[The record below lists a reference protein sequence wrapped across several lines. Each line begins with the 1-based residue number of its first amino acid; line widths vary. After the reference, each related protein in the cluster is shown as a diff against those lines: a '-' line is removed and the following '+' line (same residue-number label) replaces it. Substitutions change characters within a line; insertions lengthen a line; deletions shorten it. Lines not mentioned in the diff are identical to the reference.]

1 MAAKP
6 LPALEAG
13 APLRM
18 LKFLLEKT
26 MRTPDER
33 FQNLTD
39 FPFAPHYIEVNDLR
53 MHYVDEGEGDPI
65 LCLHGEPS
73 WSYLYR
79 KMIPTLT
86 QVGRV
91 IAPDLIGFGRS
102 DKLPNKEDYSVA
114 FHADQL
120 RGFITQLDL
129 CHITLVCQDWGGLL
143 GLPIVADLPDR
154 FDRVVVMNTF
164 IPTGDEPPSE
174 GFLRWR
180 GFAAK
185 QTDLDVGFIMQ
196 SGCVSPLAPEVIAA
210 YNAPFPDAT
219 YKAGAHQ
226 FPLLVPITP
235 DNPASDW
242 MRKARVFFSTW
253 TKPALVMFSDSDPVT
268 RGGDQFFRHLI
279 PSANDEPEIIIT
291 QAGHFLQ
298 EDKGEEIAEHI
309 RQFVERNSTAT

>member
-1 MAAKP
+1 
-6 LPALEAG
+6 
-13 APLRM
+13 
-18 LKFLLEKT
+18 
-26 MRTPDER
+26 MRTPEER
-33 FQNLTD
+33 FQNLPD
-39 FPFAPHYIEVNDLR
+39 FPYQPHYIEVNGLR
-53 MHYVDEGEGDPI
+53 MHYVDEGAGEPI

-73 WSYLYR
+73 WAYLYR
-79 KMIPTLT
+79 KMIPTLR

-91 IAPDLIGFGRS
+91 IVPDLIGFGRS
-102 DKLPNKEDYSVA
+102 DKLPNKDDYSVA
-114 FHADQL
+114 MHAEQL
-120 RGFITQLDL
+120 RDFIEQLDL
-129 CHITLVCQDWGGLL
+129 RNITLVCQDWGGLL
-143 GLPIVADLPDR
+143 GLPIVADLPER
-154 FDRVVVMNTF
+154 FARVAVMNTF
-164 IPTGDEPPSE
+164 IPTGEEPPSE

-185 QTDLDVGFIMQ
+185 QTDLDVGFILQ
-196 SGCVSPLAPEVIAA
+196 SGCVSQLAPEIIAA
-210 YNAPFPDAT
+210 YNAPYPDAS

-268 RGGDQFFRHLI
+268 RGGDKFFRKLI
-279 PSANDEPEIIIT
+279 PSANDEPDITIT

-309 RQFVERNSTAT
+309 QQFIMRRPI

>member
-1 MAAKP
+1 
-6 LPALEAG
+6 
-13 APLRM
+13 
-18 LKFLLEKT
+18 

-33 FQNLTD
+33 FQSLPH
-39 FPFAPHYIEVNDLR
+39 FPYEPHYLEVNHLR
-53 MHYVDEGEGDPI
+53 MHYVREGVGDPI

-79 KMIPTLT
+79 KMIPTLS
-86 QVGRV
+86 QVGAV

-102 DKLPNKEDYSVA
+102 DKLPNNLDYSVA
-114 FHADQL
+114 LHAEQL
-120 RGFITQLDL
+120 RGFIEQLDL
-129 CHITLVCQDWGGLL
+129 RNITLVCQDWGGLL
-143 GLPIVADLPDR
+143 GLPLVADLPER
-154 FDRVVVMNTF
+154 FARVVVMNTF

-196 SGCVSPLAPEVIAA
+196 SGCVSKLSPEVMAA
-210 YNAPFPDAT
+210 YNAPFPDAS

-226 FPLLVPITP
+226 FPLLVPLTP
-235 DNPASDW
+235 DNPASAW
-242 MRKARVFFSTW
+242 MRQARVFFSTW

-268 RGGDQFFRHLI
+268 RGGDQFFRRLI
-279 PSANDEPEIIIT
+279 PSAKDEPEITIT

-309 RQFVERNSTAT
+309 RQFIARRPI

>member
-1 MAAKP
+1 
-6 LPALEAG
+6 
-13 APLRM
+13 
-18 LKFLLEKT
+18 
-26 MRTPDER
+26 MRTPEER
-33 FQNLTD
+33 FQDLPD
-39 FPFAPHYIEVNDLR
+39 FPFEPQYVEVNGLR
-53 MHYVDEGEGDPI
+53 MHYVDEGAGDPI

-73 WSYLYR
+73 WAYLYR
-79 KMIPTLT
+79 KMIPTLA
-86 QVGRV
+86 QIGRV

-102 DKLPNKEDYSVA
+102 DKLLNKDDYSVA
-114 FHADQL
+114 FHARQI
-120 RGFITQLDL
+120 RGLIEQLDL
-129 CHITLVCQDWGGLL
+129 RSITLVCQDWGGLL
-143 GLPIVADLPDR
+143 GLPLVADLPER
-154 FDRVVVMNTF
+154 FARVVVMNTF
-164 IPTGDEPPSE
+164 IPTGEEPPSE

-185 QTDLDVGFIMQ
+185 QTDLDVGFILQ
-196 SGCVSPLAPEVIAA
+196 SGCVSQLAPEVIAA
-210 YNAPFPDAT
+210 YNAPYPDAS

-268 RGGDQFFRHLI
+268 RGGDRFFRQLI
-279 PSANDEPEIIIT
+279 PSASNEPEITIT

-309 RQFVERNSTAT
+309 KQFIGRRPM

>member
-1 MAAKP
+1 
-6 LPALEAG
+6 
-13 APLRM
+13 
-18 LKFLLEKT
+18 

-33 FQNLTD
+33 FQNLPD

-53 MHYVDEGEGDPI
+53 MHYVDEGEGNPI
-65 LCLHGEPS
+65 LCLHGEPT
-73 WSYLYR
+73 WSFLYR
-79 KMIPTLT
+79 KMIPTLA
-86 QVGRV
+86 QAGRV

-102 DKLPNKEDYSVA
+102 DKLPSKEDYSVA
-114 FHADQL
+114 MHAEQL
-120 RGFITQLDL
+120 RRFIIQLDL
-129 CHITLVCQDWGGLL
+129 CNITLVCQDWGGLL

-154 FDRVVVMNTF
+154 FDRVVIMNTF
-164 IPTGDEPPSE
+164 IPTGDEAPSE

-185 QTDLDVGFIMQ
+185 QTDLDVGFILQ
-196 SGCVSPLAPEVIAA
+196 SGCVSPLAREVIDA

-268 RGGDQFFRHLI
+268 SGGDRFFRHLI
-279 PSANDEPEIIIT
+279 PSANDEPEIVIT

-298 EDKGEEIAEHI
+298 EDKGEEVAEHLQAFI
-309 RQFVERNSTAT
+309 QRRSI

>member
-1 MAAKP
+1 
-6 LPALEAG
+6 
-13 APLRM
+13 
-18 LKFLLEKT
+18 
-26 MRTPDER
+26 MRTPEER
-33 FQNLTD
+33 FQNLPD
-39 FPFAPHYIEVNDLR
+39 FPYQPHYIEVNGLR
-53 MHYVDEGEGDPI
+53 MHYVDEGAGEPL

-73 WSYLYR
+73 WAYLYR
-79 KMIPTLT
+79 KMIPTLR

-102 DKLPNKEDYSVA
+102 DKLPNNDDYSVA
-114 FHADQL
+114 LHARQL
-120 RGFITQLDL
+120 TGFIEQLDL
-129 CHITLVCQDWGGLL
+129 RNITLVCQDWGGLL
-143 GLPIVADLPDR
+143 GLPIVADLPER
-154 FDRVVVMNTF
+154 FARVVVMNTF
-164 IPTGDEPPSE
+164 IPTGEEPPSE

-185 QTDLDVGFIMQ
+185 QTNLDVGFIIQ
-196 SGCVSPLAPEVIAA
+196 SGCVSKLSPEVIAA
-210 YNAPFPDAT
+210 YNAPYPDAS

-268 RGGDQFFRHLI
+268 RGGDKFFRKLI
-279 PSANDEPEIIIT
+279 PSANDEPDITIT

-309 RQFVERNSTAT
+309 QQFILRRPI

>member
-1 MAAKP
+1 
-6 LPALEAG
+6 
-13 APLRM
+13 
-18 LKFLLEKT
+18 
-26 MRTPDER
+26 MRTPEER
-33 FQNLTD
+33 FQNLPD
-39 FPFAPHYIEVNDLR
+39 FPSQPHYAEVNGLR

-73 WSYLYR
+73 WAYLYR
-79 KMIPTLT
+79 KLIPTLQ

-91 IAPDLIGFGRS
+91 IVPDLIGFGRS
-102 DKLPNKEDYSVA
+102 DKLPNNDDYSVA
-114 FHADQL
+114 MHAQQL
-120 RGFITQLDL
+120 TGLIEQLDL
-129 CHITLVCQDWGGLL
+129 RNLTLVCQDWGGLL

-154 FDRVVVMNTF
+154 FARVVVMNTF
-164 IPTGDEPPSE
+164 IPTGEEPPSE

-185 QTDLDVGFIMQ
+185 QTDLDVGFIIQ
-196 SGCVSPLAPEVIAA
+196 SGCVSKLAPEVIAA
-210 YNAPFPDAT
+210 YNAPYPDAS

-242 MRKARVFFSTW
+242 MRNARQFFSTW

-268 RGGDQFFRHLI
+268 RGGDRFFRKLI
-279 PSANDEPEIIIT
+279 PSAQNEPEITIT

-298 EDKGEEIAEHI
+298 EDKGEEIADHI
-309 RQFVERNSTAT
+309 KQFIARRPI